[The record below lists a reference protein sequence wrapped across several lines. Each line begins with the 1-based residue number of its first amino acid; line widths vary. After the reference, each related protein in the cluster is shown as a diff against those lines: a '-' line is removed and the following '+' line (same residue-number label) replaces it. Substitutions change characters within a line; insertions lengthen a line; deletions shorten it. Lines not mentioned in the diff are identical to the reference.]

1 MLRTV
6 LTVLLMLISTALFA
20 GNVTVSWD
28 ANTES
33 DLSGYKVYYGTES
46 GAYDKV
52 VNVGNI
58 TSQKIENLTDGQ
70 TYYFVVTAYDASGNE
85 SSFSA
90 EVNIVVQ
97 APQDTEAPKA
107 PVNVK
112 VIVSE

>member
-1 MLRTV
+1 MLRN
-6 LTVLLMLISTALFA
+6 LLIVLLMLISTSLFA

-28 ANTES
+28 PNSEP
-33 DLSGYKVYYGTES
+33 DLGGYKIYYGTES
-46 GAYDKV
+46 GTYDKV
-52 VNVGNI
+52 VNVGSI

-97 APQDTEAPKA
+97 PPQDTEAPKA